1 MTDDP
6 NGPSPAWGRPD
17 ALSGFALLLVA
28 VFAWAAAWPL
38 PFGTLHQPGAGFFPK
53 NLAVLVG
60 VLAATLLVR
69 GAVVPAASA
78 RGLWPERRGL
88 LRVALMLAA
97 LLGYV
102 CILEPLGYVL
112 TTAGLFVVL
121 LRWVG
126 RQSWPVTAAVA
137 ILAAGGSYLLFAR
150 WLLVSL
156 PAGLWA
162 P

>member
-1 MTDDP
+1 M
-6 NGPSPAWGRPD
+6 
-17 ALSGFALLLVA
+17 SGLAFLLVA
-28 VFAWAAAWPL
+28 VFAWVAARSL
-38 PFGTLHQPGAGFFPK
+38 PFGTLHQPGAGFLPK
-53 NLAVLVG
+53 SLAVLVA

-69 GAVVPAASA
+69 GALVPAPSV
-78 RGLWPERRGL
+78 RGLWPERLGL
-88 LRVALMLAA
+88 LRVALMLGA

-102 CILEPLGYVL
+102 ALLEKVGYIL
-112 TTAGLFVVL
+112 TTVVLFVIL

-126 RQSWPVTAAVA
+126 RQTWPVTVTVA

>member
-1 MTDDP
+1 VTGGE

-17 ALSGFALLLVA
+17 AVCGLALLLVA

-38 PFGTLHQPGAGFFPK
+38 PLGTLHQPGAGFLPK
-53 NLAVLVG
+53 SLAVMVAL
-60 VLAATLLVR
+60 LSAALLVR
-69 GAVVPAASA
+69 GVIVPAASV
-78 RGLWPERRGL
+78 RGLWPDRRGL

-102 CILEPLGYVL
+102 GILERVGYVL
-112 TTAGLFVVL
+112 TTAALFVLL

-126 RQSWPVTAAVA
+126 RQSWPITAAVA

-156 PAGLWA
+156 PVGLWA